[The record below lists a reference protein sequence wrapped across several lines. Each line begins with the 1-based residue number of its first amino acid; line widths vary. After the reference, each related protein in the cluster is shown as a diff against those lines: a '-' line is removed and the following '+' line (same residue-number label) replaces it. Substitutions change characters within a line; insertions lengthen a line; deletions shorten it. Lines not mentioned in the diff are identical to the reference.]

1 MASQS
6 GSLVQNL
13 IAGGMAAP
21 LAKLVAN
28 AIANANSGQLSKG
41 ADAVDGTPA
50 RAMRMIDADARRY
63 QFPNLDYSPDK
74 PYQDT
79 LGDSPVQYADA
90 TAPHPYQDS
99 QPVKADPPLSQPAI
113 KGGAYVDAVP
123 GVENNASQ
131 TVVNLRIKQGDG
143 THLRLN
149 PATNSIESVPLS
161 FNFPQG
167 IVAGSVSETD
177 AATEITLSIPN
188 QTLLGILA
196 AYNRPVYQCRAWANF
211 SARRT
216 AAGVDQGPTRNSS
229 TCAITAAA
237 TYTSTNRFIRGSGN
251 VASIGRDSQGV
262 YRIIFATPMLTP
274 NYTVLVTTSLE
285 ACVTLSARSFSSQNQ
300 TTHCIV
306 CLTDAA
312 QANLSDESDYL
323 HVAVFE

>member
-1 MASQS
+1 
-6 GSLVQNL
+6 
-13 IAGGMAAP
+13 MAAP

-79 LGDSPVQYADA
+79 LGDSPVQYTDA
-90 TAPHPYQDS
+90 TGIHPYQDS
-99 QPVKADPPLSQPAI
+99 QPVQASPPLSQPAI

-149 PATNSIESVPLS
+149 PATNSIESVPLN

-188 QTLLGILA
+188 QTLLDILT
-196 AYNRPVYQCRAWANF
+196 AYNRPVFQCRAWALF
-211 SARRT
+211 SAKRNT
-216 AAGVDQGPTRNSS
+216 AGTDDLS
-229 TCAITAAA
+229 TLPL
-237 TYTSTNRFIRGSGN
+237 TNRLIRASGN
-251 VASIGRDSQGV
+251 VSSVQRVSSGV
-262 YRIIFATPMLTP
+262 YQVFFTTPMNTNTYAVFITGSGEVIVGVRAITSNHTTTFCQVFLT
-274 NYTVLVTTSLE
+274 N
-285 ACVTLSARSFSSQNQ
+285 
-300 TTHCIV
+300 
-306 CLTDAA
+306 AA
-312 QANLSDESDYL
+312 QTAVDNTCDFV

>member
-113 KGGAYVDAVP
+113 KGGAYIDAVP

-149 PATNSIESVPLS
+149 PSTNSIESVPLS

-188 QTLLGILA
+188 QTLLNILA
-196 AYNRPVYQCRAWANF
+196 AYNRPVYQCRAWAMF
-211 SARRT
+211 SAKRN
-216 AAGVDQGPTRNSS
+216 AAGTDDL
-229 TCAITAAA
+229 AALPL
-237 TYTSTNRFIRGSGN
+237 TNRLIRNSGN
-251 VASIGRDSQGV
+251 VANVQ
-262 YRIIFATPMLTP
+262 RIASGLYQVFFTTPMLTTT
-274 NYTVLVTTSLE
+274 YAVMVTMSIESVVLSGRVDTTNNTTTS
-285 ACVTLSARSFSSQNQ
+285 
-300 TTHCIV
+300 
-306 CLTDAA
+306 CLVFIANAA
-312 QANLSDESDYL
+312 QSLPENNTDYV